1 MDTPSTRKVTDW
13 TVTPVAVVGLA
24 LRTTMRLRV
33 VAGMLTVM
41 ADPVAVVVPV
51 PVVPVPVV
59 PVPVVPVPVVPV
71 PVVPVPVVPVPVVPV
86 PVVPVPVVPV
96 PVVPVPVV
104 VVPVPVVVVP
114 VLVVVVPVVDAVVA
128 VLGVVVMPSLPQPA
142 KAMDRAAI
150 VHRSLPLN
158 MIPLKVSYIALLPKA
173 INAAVQWSRRR

>member
-1 MDTPSTRKVTDW
+1 MDTPSTRKVTDD

-24 LRTTMRLRV
+24 LRTTMRFRV

-41 ADPVAVVVPV
+41 ADPVAVVV
-51 PVVPVPVV
+51 
-59 PVPVVPVPVVPV
+59 
-71 PVVPVPVVPVPVVPV
+71 
-86 PVVPVPVVPV
+86 
-96 PVVPVPVV
+96 VVPVPVV

-114 VLVVVVPVVDAVVA
+114 VPVVVVPVPVVVVPVPVVVVPVVVVPVLVVVVPVVEAVVA
-128 VLGVVVMPSLPQPA
+128 VAGVVVMPSLPQPA

-150 VHRSLPLN
+150 VNRSLPLN